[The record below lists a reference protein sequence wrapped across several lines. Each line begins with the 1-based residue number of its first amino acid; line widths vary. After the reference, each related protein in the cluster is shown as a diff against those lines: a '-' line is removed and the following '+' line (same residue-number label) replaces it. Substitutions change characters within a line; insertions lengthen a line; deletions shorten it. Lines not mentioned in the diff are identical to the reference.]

1 MANDQAAAM
10 DHTHERAAW
19 DRIAPDYDRTNTP
32 TQMALAHDGLRRAA
46 VSHGMRFL
54 DVAAGSGALAIP
66 AARLG
71 ARVVAVDQSPVML
84 QHLAARASQE
94 GLEIETHVMD
104 GHALALRDDSFDV
117 VGSQFGVMLFPDMR
131 KGISEMARVTKP
143 GGRVL
148 VLAYGDPHR
157 IDFLNVFV
165 TAVQSVRPEFTG
177 PPEDPPPLEFQLAD
191 PARMREALVL
201 SGLDDVNVRTVT
213 ESTEFPSGDALWD
226 WVLGSNPIVECLLAT
241 LELAAEDRQTIRQAL
256 NRQVRLRMENGKP
269 AVLSN
274 PVNVAIGVKRLD
286 KVVGRS

>member
-10 DHTHERAAW
+10 DRTHERAAW
-19 DRIAPDYDRTNTP
+19 DRIAPGYDRTNTP
-32 TQMALAHDGLRRAA
+32 TQMALAREGLRWAA

-104 GHALALRDDSFDV
+104 GHALALRDGSFDV
-117 VGSQFGVMLFPDMR
+117 VGSQFGVMLFPDMP

-165 TAVQSVRPEFTG
+165 TAVQSVRPDFTG

-201 SGLDDVNVRTVT
+201 AGLDDVNVRTVT

-274 PVNVAIGVKRLD
+274 PVNVGVGVKRLD
-286 KVVGRS
+286 NVAERS